1 MNGKRL
7 YAVWP
12 FGLALFV
19 SGCGGSD
26 PPPDAV
32 VAAVEA
38 DKTTT
43 YTLVTVPT
51 AVVDGAIHFKVQRG
65 TPPNVT
71 PLSGVKV
78 ELSGSSPT
86 VGDTGAGF
94 VGGLSSGGF
103 LNPADPG
110 HIETTSNGSGVVAA
124 FYQFTV
130 PRCSTAADLT
140 VTASISASVGV
151 STATWTNNITVAK
164 DPTC

>member
-7 YAVWP
+7 FAVWP
-12 FGLALFV
+12 LGLALFV

-32 VAAVEA
+32 ISAVETN
-38 DKTTT
+38 KTTA

-51 AVVDGAIHFKVQRG
+51 VVVDGVIHFKVQRG
-65 TPPNVT
+65 TPPEVT

-94 VGGLSSGGF
+94 VGGSSGGSF
-103 LNPADPG
+103 LNTADPG
-110 HIETTSNGSGVVAA
+110 HVETTTNGSGVVAV

-130 PRCSTAADLT
+130 PKCSAANDLT
-140 VTASISASVGV
+140 VTATVSASVGV
-151 STATWTNNITVAK
+151 STATWIDNITVKK

>member
-7 YAVWP
+7 FAVWP
-12 FGLALFV
+12 LGVALFV

-32 VAAVEA
+32 IAAVEA
-38 DKTTT
+38 DAATT
-43 YTLVTVPT
+43 YTLVRVPT
-51 AVVDGAIHFKVQRG
+51 PVVDGAIHFKVQRTSPTG
-65 TPPNVT
+65 VT

-94 VGGLSSGGF
+94 VGGLAGGGF

-110 HIETTSNGSGVVAA
+110 HIETTTNGSGVVAV

-130 PRCSTAADLT
+130 PKCSTAADLT
-140 VTASISASVGV
+140 VTAVISASVG
-151 STATWTNNITVAK
+151 SSAASWTNNITVSK
-164 DPTC
+164 DASC